1 MGLIFPLNG
10 KIALWRLSNSGTRRW
25 SADGTR
31 LLTSTS
37 VCRDGLGFANTFVL
51 QLRDRFPPRTEDGSR
66 RVVVG
71 RDDAP
76 PYASIRIRMDE
87 LELSD
92 MFMLELRYNLS
103 DCDSFDADVAT
114 EKTDVGRD

>member
-1 MGLIFPLNG
+1 MELIFPLDG
-10 KIALWRLSNSGTRRW
+10 KIALWRLSNPGTRRW

-37 VCRDGLGFANTFVL
+37 VCRDGLGLVNTFV
-51 QLRDRFPPRTEDGSR
+51 LRDRFPPRTEDGSR
-66 RVVVG
+66 GVVVD